1 MPRRRLEWAA
11 VRSLAREAAVI
22 AFFGA
27 LTVYALR
34 PLASDLHGQ
43 ILDGPD
49 PSIYVWSVNWVSG
62 HLLRPWEIFEG
73 NIFHPVRHAVLLS
86 DLAFTTSLL
95 VAPLRPLLRDPV
107 PLYNVGV
114 LLTVTS
120 GAWGFYRLVLS
131 LTGRVSAALL
141 TAILAA
147 YGSYQLLHVYQLAL
161 ANVVFLA
168 LFLLGL
174 HRTVERP
181 RDAKTVVLTGIAFA
195 LNVLSSG
202 YYAVAGAVLA
212 VVFGI
217 IRVRRREQVAA
228 CATAAAVAALLLLP
242 YILTFASL
250 QKTENVER
258 GIELS
263 ADQNFRPGRDLT
275 SGTYLYRRW
284 RGSRGE
290 RLFPGVACLA
300 LAGYACFRRVPHW
313 ALYAASVPVMVCL
326 SLGPTLEL
334 SGESLPLPYA
344 ALFAMRPFN
353 AMMHPHTFAAVARF
367 SLCVLAGL
375 GFARLARRDSAPA
388 TAAAVLIGL
397 AEVAAPPAVVRPI
410 PAGVPEVY
418 RALEALPPG
427 PILEIPSEAWDPMIW
442 AARHGRPVL
451 NGASGL
457 APPEHARLQ
466 QWIQRDWLRP
476 VGREGVAPP
485 PLDETRAMRQ
495 LLRMPVD
502 YVVVPAGREPWLR
515 PLQDAFEGSRL
526 FTRVSGAPGADTL
539 YARGLRH

>member
-1 MPRRRLEWAA
+1 LTLVPRRRTA
-11 VRSLAREAAVI
+11 AREAAVI
-22 AFFGA
+22 AFFAA
-27 LTVYALR
+27 LTVFALR
-34 PLASDLHGQ
+34 PLASDLRTQ
-43 ILDGPD
+43 VLDGPD

-73 NIFHPVRHAVLLS
+73 NIFYPVRHAVLLS

-107 PLYNVGV
+107 PLYNLGV

-120 GAWGFYRLVLS
+120 GAWAFYRLGLR
-131 LTGRVSAALL
+131 LTGLVSAGLL
-141 TAILAA
+141 TGILSA

-161 ANVVFLA
+161 ANILFLA
-168 LFLLGL
+168 LFLLAL
-174 HRTVERP
+174 HRIVERP
-181 RDAKTVVLTGIAFA
+181 DWKTVVLCAVAFA

-212 VVFGI
+212 LLFAAI
-217 IRVRRREQVAA
+217 EWRRVRRREVLVA
-228 CATAAAVAALLLLP
+228 CAAAAALATLLLAP
-242 YILTFASL
+242 YIRTFASL
-250 QKTENVER
+250 QETEGVER
-258 GIELS
+258 GVELS
-263 ADQNFRPGRDLT
+263 LDQNFRPGRDIT
-275 SGTYLYRRW
+275 SATYLYRRW
-284 RGSRGE
+284 SGSRGE
-290 RLFPGVACLA
+290 RLFPGLACLA
-300 LAGYACFRRVPHW
+300 LAIYACVRRVPHW
-313 ALYAASVPVMVCL
+313 AFFAASVPVMVCL
-326 SLGPTLEL
+326 SLGPALEL
-334 SGESLPLPYA
+334 GDRSVPLPYA

-367 SLCVLAGL
+367 GLCVLAGL
-375 GFARLARRDSAPA
+375 GFARLARRDSAVA
-388 TAAAVLIGL
+388 LGAAVLIGL
-397 AEVAAPPAVVRPI
+397 VEVAAPPAVVRPV
-410 PAGVPEVY
+410 PPGVPEVY

-495 LLRMPVD
+495 LLRMPVE

-515 PLQDAFEGSRL
+515 PLQDAFEGSRV
-526 FTRVSGAPGADTL
+526 FTRVAGVPGADTL
-539 YARGLRH
+539 YRRAVDLRH

>member
-1 MPRRRLEWAA
+1 M
-11 VRSLAREAAVI
+11 I

-27 LTVYALR
+27 LTVYTLR
-34 PLASDLHGQ
+34 PLASDLRRQ

-62 HLLRPWEIFEG
+62 HLLRPWEVFEG

-107 PLYNVGV
+107 PLYNAGV
-114 LLTVTS
+114 LLTMTS
-120 GAWGFYRLVLS
+120 GAWAFYRLGLH

-141 TAILAA
+141 TGILAA
-147 YGSYQLLHVYQLAL
+147 FGSYQLLHVYQLAL
-161 ANVVFLA
+161 ANILFLA

-174 HRTVERP
+174 HRTLERP
-181 RDAKTVVLTGIAFA
+181 RDTKTIAFTGIAFA

-212 VVFGI
+212 LLFAAI
-217 IRVRRREQVAA
+217 EWQRVRQRDVLVA
-228 CATAAAVAALLLLP
+228 CAAAAAIATVLLVP
-242 YILTFASL
+242 YIRTFASL
-250 QKTENVER
+250 QKAEGVER
-258 GIELS
+258 GVELS
-263 ADQNFRPGRDLT
+263 LDQNFRPGRDIT
-275 SGTYLYRRW
+275 SATYLYRRW

-300 LAGYACFRRVPHW
+300 LAAYACLRRVPHW
-313 ALYAASVPVMVCL
+313 AFYAASVPVMVCL
-326 SLGPTLEL
+326 SLGPALEL
-334 SGESLPLPYA
+334 GESSVPLPYA

-367 SLCVLAGL
+367 GLCVLAGL
-375 GFARLARRDSAPA
+375 GFARLARRDSALA

-410 PAGVPEVY
+410 PPGVPEVY
-418 RALEALPPG
+418 RALDTLPAG

-476 VGREGVAPP
+476 AGHEGIAP
-485 PLDETRAMRQ
+485 PLDDTRAMRQ
-495 LLRMPVD
+495 LLRMP
-502 YVVVPAGREPWLR
+502 
-515 PLQDAFEGSRL
+515 
-526 FTRVSGAPGADTL
+526 
-539 YARGLRH
+539 